1 MPTRAKDSAAD
12 LLFGALANPTRR
24 DILDLL
30 LDGERSAGE
39 IAARFAMSRPS
50 VSEHLRALRDAGLVA
65 ERAAG
70 RQVFYALVPEPW
82 TELRDWLAPHER
94 FWRERMRRLRAT
106 LDALP
111 DEQEPGA
118 EPHDHSADDH
128 SPGDHSTHD
137 PETDRA

>member
-1 MPTRAKDSAAD
+1 MPARAKDSAAD
-12 LLFGALANPTRR
+12 RLFGALANPTRR

-39 IAARFAMSRPS
+39 IAARFSMTRPS
-50 VSEHLRALRDAGLVA
+50 VSEHLRALRDAGLVI
-65 ERAAG
+65 ERPAG

-106 LDALP
+106 LDALTDEAGRDLDGGSSETGTTDDTDNNTTDP
-111 DEQEPGA
+111 DTEHP
-118 EPHDHSADDH
+118 
-128 SPGDHSTHD
+128 
-137 PETDRA
+137 